1 MGRTTLT
8 SGGPGIQPHT
18 QLSASEAG
26 DSLHLLASF
35 SVSMFFYCVFL
46 SDLALQGCR
55 GCDWG
60 MVASA
65 GEVTDEHS
73 MDVILV
79 SFIETAGQGTP
90 TACLNQLLI

>member
-1 MGRTTLT
+1 
-8 SGGPGIQPHT
+8 
-18 QLSASEAG
+18 
-26 DSLHLLASF
+26 
-35 SVSMFFYCVFL
+35 MFFYCVFL
-46 SDLALQGCR
+46 SDLALQGCI
-55 GCDWG
+55 GCDRG

-79 SFIETAGQGTP
+79 SFIETGGQGTP